1 MDKSRDQLT
10 GLLGPLEFI
19 RECEKIISEGGRSIA
34 FITND
39 ISNFKY
45 VNDLYSREEG
55 DRFVCEMAK
64 FFYIDN
70 PACLAACR
78 TSSDQFR
85 GLFDI
90 TGLTRE
96 EETQRITNMNSQFEK
111 RMSEKYPNIFFHV
124 YTGIYFWEDG
134 EQDVHMAIDRAH
146 LAKKLTKG
154 KFNIKCQVYSPADF
168 RIQTEQMEISNM
180 FIRACDNDDILVY
193 LQPKFSVS
201 QNCVV
206 GAEALARI
214 DDGQGGVIMP
224 GRFIPVLEMTGM
236 VGKLDEIMIEKVFR
250 LQKRWLDA
258 EYETF
263 PVSINV
269 SPVEF
274 SKESFA
280 DKLIA
285 MQQTYEV
292 PPGLIELEVLEST
305 VVDAVETVVESIGR
319 LRKYGFLV
327 SVDDFG
333 SGYSSLNQ
341 IADIPADIIK
351 IDKVFASKGLYN
363 EKGKK
368 VVRSLIRMLHDIEYS
383 IVFEGIETQEE
394 RDLACEY
401 GCDVIQGFFY
411 SKPMPVEEFEK
422 RYFPLLILE

>member
-1 MDKSRDQLT
+1 MDNNRDYLT
-10 GLLGPLEFI
+10 GLLGTGEFTK
-19 RECEKIISEGGRSIA
+19 ECERIVNVGGRKLA

-39 ISNFKY
+39 MSNFKY
-45 VNDLYSREEG
+45 VNDLYSMEEG
-55 DRFVCEMAK
+55 DRFINEMAH

-70 PACLAACR
+70 PSCLAACR
-78 TSSDQFR
+78 TGCDQFR

-90 TGLTRE
+90 TGLTNE
-96 EETQRITNMNSQFEK
+96 EETQRITDMNSRFEK

-134 EQDVHMAIDRAH
+134 EQDVRMAIDRAH

-154 KFNIKCQVYSPADF
+154 KFDIKCQVYSPADF
-168 RIQTEQMEISNM
+168 RIQTEQMEVSNM
-180 FIRACDNDDILVY
+180 FIKACDNDDILVY

-201 QNCVV
+201 QNRVV

-214 DDGQGGVIMP
+214 DDRQGGIIPP

-250 LQKRWLDA
+250 LQKKWLDA
-258 EYETF
+258 GCEIF
-263 PVSINV
+263 PISVNV

-274 SKESFA
+274 SRETFA

-285 MQQTYEV
+285 MQQEYEV
-292 PPGLIELEVLEST
+292 PPEMIEFEVLEST
-305 VVDAVETVVESIGR
+305 VMDAVETVVESIKK
-319 LRKYGFLV
+319 LREYGFKV

-351 IDKVFASKGLYN
+351 IDRVFASKGLYN
-363 EKGKK
+363 EKGRK
-368 VVRSLIRMLHDIEYS
+368 VVKSLIRMLHDIEYS

-394 RDLACEY
+394 RDLAYEY

-411 SKPMPVEEFEK
+411 SKPMPAEEFEK
-422 RYFPLLILE
+422 RYFPLFIYG

>member
-1 MDKSRDQLT
+1 MNSSCDYLT
-10 GLLGPLEFI
+10 GLLGTGEFI
-19 RECEKIISEGGRSIA
+19 RECERIVSEGGRRIA

-45 VNDLYSREEG
+45 VNDLYSMEEG
-55 DRFVCEMAK
+55 DRFINEMAH
-64 FFYIDN
+64 FFFIDN
-70 PACLAACR
+70 PSCLAACR
-78 TSSDQFR
+78 TGCDQFR

-90 TGLTRE
+90 KGLTRE
-96 EETQRITNMNSQFEK
+96 EETQRITDMNSEFEK

-134 EQDVHMAIDRAH
+134 EQDVRMAIDRAH

-168 RIQTEQMEISNM
+168 RIQTEQMEVSNM

-201 QNCVV
+201 QNRVV

-214 DDGQGGVIMP
+214 DDGKGGVIPP

-236 VGKLDEIMIEKVFR
+236 VGKLDEIMIEKVFA
-250 LQKRWLDA
+250 LQKRWLNA
-258 EYETF
+258 GYETF
-263 PVSINV
+263 PISINV

-274 SKESFA
+274 SKETFA

-285 MQQTYEV
+285 MQQQYEV
-292 PPGLIELEVLEST
+292 PPELIELEVLEST
-305 VVDAVETVVESIGR
+305 VMDAVEAVVESINK
-319 LRKYGFLV
+319 LREYGFKV

-351 IDKVFASKGLYN
+351 IDRVFASKGLYN

-368 VVRSLIRMLHDIEYS
+368 VVRALIRMLHDIEYS

-394 RDLACEY
+394 RDLAYEY
-401 GCDVIQGFFY
+401 GCDVIQGFYY
-411 SKPMPVEEFEK
+411 SKPMPMEEFEK
-422 RYFPLLILE
+422 KYFPLFICE